1 MLVTDK
7 IGKKG
12 RIKTGV
18 YAGFFVR
25 IQDDSQNTG
34 GYLILTWRDTPFLT
48 WRDTPSVGYD
58 NWVENLADLD
68 QFLHESG
75 WDIEWLE

>member
-1 MLVTDK
+1 MRVTDK

-34 GYLILTWRDTPFLT
+34 GYLILTWK
-48 WRDTPSVGYD
+48 DTPSVGYD
-58 NWVENLADLD
+58 NWVENLTDLD
-68 QFLHESG
+68 QFLHETG

>member
-1 MLVTDK
+1 MSIADK

-12 RIKTGV
+12 RIKTGK

-25 IQDDSQNTG
+25 IDDDSQNTG
-34 GYLILTWRDTPFLT
+34 GYLILIWKDSPRE
-48 WRDTPSVGYD
+48 GYD
-58 NWVENLADLD
+58 NWVENATDLEP
-68 QFLHESG
+68 FLLEAG

>member
-1 MLVTDK
+1 LISI

-12 RIKTGV
+12 RIRNGK

-25 IQDDSQNTG
+25 IDDDSQNTG
-34 GYLILTWRDTPFLT
+34 GYLILTWQDA
-48 WRDTPSVGYD
+48 PSLGYD
-58 NWVENLADLD
+58 NWVENLADLE
-68 QFLHESG
+68 QFMNEAG

>member
-1 MLVTDK
+1 MAAADK

-12 RIKTGV
+12 RIKTGT

-34 GYLILTWRDTPFLT
+34 GYLILTWKDSSP
-48 WRDTPSVGYD
+48 VGYD

-75 WDIEWLE
+75 WDIEWPE